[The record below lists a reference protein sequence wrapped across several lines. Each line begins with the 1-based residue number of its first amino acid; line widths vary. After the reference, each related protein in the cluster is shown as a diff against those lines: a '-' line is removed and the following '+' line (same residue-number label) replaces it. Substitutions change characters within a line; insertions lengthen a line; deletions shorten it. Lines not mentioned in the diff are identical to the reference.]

1 MAKPQLTE
9 EDLRGKLKGTSLQR
23 GVILFLLFTAAGFC
37 LIFLLNRDLNVLE
50 SISYLRHVRSSFVPA
65 LISLMLLDW
74 SLGAYRLY
82 IFAHNV
88 NPEVSF
94 WDCFRANLANMFMG
108 GVTPSQTGGGAAHL
122 YILNR
127 AGLPLSAGIASSVI
141 AFLTT
146 VMVLFLGAAAS
157 FWYFPALSFGKG
169 SGFLRGSAPF
179 IAFFV
184 LLSALGVLAPVR
196 VLQVFRLL
204 LSPVRLLSRRT
215 WGFLERGMDKLYEIT
230 QEYKGYMGLFL
241 LRRTYIVLYSVILT
255 GALYFNKFFIGYV
268 VAEAMGLKVAFWP
281 TVLVQVL
288 VTFISYVAPS
298 PGGSGIAELSSSYF
312 MSNLIPV
319 EATPAFAGMW
329 RILTMYCAMA
339 MGGLFLTQQ
348 LRRDYLKLSDRTNG
362 PRTGGRGRR
371 APSP

>member
-9 EDLRGKLKGTSLQR
+9 ETLRGKLKGISLQR
-23 GVILFLLFTAAGFC
+23 GVVLFLLFTAAGFG
-37 LIFLLNRDLNVLE
+37 LIFILNKDLNVYE
-50 SISYLRHVRSSFVPA
+50 SISYLRHVRSSFLPV
-65 LISLMLLDW
+65 LFSLMLLDW

-88 NPEVSF
+88 NSKVSF

-146 VMVLFLGAAAS
+146 VVVLFLGAAS
-157 FWYFPALSFGKG
+157 FWYFPALSSGRG

-179 IAFFV
+179 ITFFV
-184 LLSALGVLAPVR
+184 LLSALSVLAPVR
-196 VLQVFRLL
+196 VLQAFRLL
-204 LSPVRLLSRRT
+204 LSPVRFLSRRT
-215 WGFLERGMDKLYEIT
+215 WRFLERGMDKLYGIT
-230 QEYKGYMGLFL
+230 QEYKGYINLFL
-241 LRRTYIVLYSVILT
+241 LRRTHIVLYSVILT

-268 VAEAMGLKVAFWP
+268 VAEALGLKVAFWP

-298 PGGSGIAELSSSYF
+298 PGGRGIAELSSSYF

-319 EATPAFAGMW
+319 EATPAFAGIW
-329 RILTMYCAMA
+329 RVLTMYCAMA
-339 MGGLFLTQQ
+339 VGGFFLTQQ
-348 LRRDYLKLSDRTNG
+348 LRRDYLKVSGRTSG
-362 PRTGGRGRR
+362 PRIEGRGRR